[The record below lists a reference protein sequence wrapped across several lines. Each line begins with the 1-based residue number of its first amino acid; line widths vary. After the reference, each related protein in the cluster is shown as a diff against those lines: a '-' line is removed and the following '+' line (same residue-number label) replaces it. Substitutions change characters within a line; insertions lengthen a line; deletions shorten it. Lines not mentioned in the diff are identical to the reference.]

1 VRAKL
6 LNTCTAGID
15 TNTLTMFTLLLVI
28 RTQRHVWSLD
38 KVERTTKSSQQS
50 FAIDGKTYIII

>member
-1 VRAKL
+1 
-6 LNTCTAGID
+6 
-15 TNTLTMFTLLLVI
+15 MFTLLLVI